1 MKNVNLKA
9 PVVGFVLLILLSL
22 MATEGRAQYIDHN
35 QTTVYVGMALPRANL
50 NEYAE
55 QGINVGIKE
64 VIPLRRFLSLMVSAD
79 LFRNRLLPVVHAGEL
94 QQGFAYTDMAKI
106 YNVPVFAHLNFGL
119 RMDRHSNFRLWA
131 EGAMGVN
138 FRFVTVENGTLD
150 QTFTTDAGTVHFRGP
165 FVTSYDMPKISLAT
179 QWGIGFTLFRRYSLG
194 YVRYNLGKRNLTGN
208 RMLSDPNFFFDDGSP
223 APSDG
228 LTPVE
233 HFTQFDLG
241 KLHSR
246 YHVFRFGITF

>member
-1 MKNVNLKA
+1 MMKRKNTA
-9 PVVGFVLLILLSL
+9 ILLLSAL
-22 MATEGRAQYIDHN
+22 MSGLAATPVRAQYIERS

-64 VIPLRRFLSLMVSAD
+64 VIPLRKYLSLMVSAD
-79 LFRNRLLPVVHAGEL
+79 LFRNRLLPVVHAAEGG
-94 QQGFAYTDMAKI
+94 QGFAYTDMAKI

-150 QTFTTDAGTVHFRGP
+150 QTFATDAGTVHYRGP
-165 FVTSYDMPKISLAT
+165 FVTAYDMPKVSLAT
-179 QWGIGFTLFRRYSLG
+179 QWGVGFTLFRRYSLG
-194 YVRYNLGKRNLTGN
+194 YVRYNLGKSNLTGN
-208 RMLSDPNFFFDDGSP
+208 RMVSDPNFFFDDGTQ

-233 HFTQFDLG
+233 HYTEFNLG
-241 KLHSR
+241 KLRSR